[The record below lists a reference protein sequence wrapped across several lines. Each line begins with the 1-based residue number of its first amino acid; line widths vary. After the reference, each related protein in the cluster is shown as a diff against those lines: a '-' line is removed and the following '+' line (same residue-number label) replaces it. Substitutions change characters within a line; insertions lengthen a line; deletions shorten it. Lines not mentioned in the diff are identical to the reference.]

1 MKNENLLIHK
11 YTVKQY
17 KEIMRVIGERI
28 NIREDKDYW
37 ELLGNYIIA
46 KCPICG
52 VEYKESLD
60 TYSLR
65 RWERAID
72 GDAIFHPEANVSHCE
87 HFIVVQHFINYNGYT
102 PEVSATELLW
112 AGDMNSEVPHVMPML
127 FDEEIESYAVM
138 HSLPICKI
146 EDDRFVPRYTLYTLT
161 YYTHEEHI
169 EELKDRLRHW
179 EPEVHKMQLLT
190 FPISDYGEAEEW
202 WDLSQWV
209 QQGKLFWLE
218 PDNPELPLIKGPV
231 EKFPY
236 GNITGRK
243 MPYFES
249 VPKEEK
255 KSFFGRLF
263 GSGK

>member
-1 MKNENLLIHK
+1 MRNKILLKHK
-11 YTVKQY
+11 AKIKQY
-17 KEIMRVIGERI
+17 VEIMRNIGERI

-52 VEYKESLD
+52 QEYKEQLD

-65 RWERAID
+65 QWVRAANGNIIFRSESNIER
-72 GDAIFHPEANVSHCE
+72 CK
-87 HFIVVQHFINYNGYT
+87 HFIVANHFINFNRIN
-102 PEVSATELLW
+102 PEVSPIELCW
-112 AGDMNSEVPHVMPML
+112 PTSFNSEVPHVMPML

-179 EPEVHKMQLLT
+179 EPKMERVELLT

-202 WDLSQWV
+202 WNLNQWV

-231 EKFPY
+231 GKFPY

-263 GSGK
+263 GRNK